1 MSAIG
6 SSTSRPISSPLNAF
20 QARKLNESAIKSEK
34 NDPTELSKDE
44 EREVSNLRRRDAE
57 VRAHELAHKATAGRF
72 ASGGANFELE
82 RGPDGKFYAV
92 GGHVNLDISEETDPA
107 RTIDKMRTI
116 RRAALAPSEPS
127 AQYRAVASKAS
138 AIEAKARKEKIQVKV
153 ESNSNE
159 EGKSVTSIGN
169 GNNVGKSKGFP
180 SSFSSANSQQAFE
193 FAVVK
198 QGGEFL
204 DVYA

>member
-34 NDPTELSKDE
+34 NDPTELSKEE

-127 AQYRAVASKAS
+127 AQDRAVASKAS
-138 AIEAKARKEKIQVKV
+138 AIEAKARKEKIQEKV
-153 ESNSNE
+153 ESNGNE

-169 GNNVGKSKGFP
+169 ENNVGKSKGFP
-180 SSFSSANSQQAFE
+180 SSFSSASSQQAFE
-193 FAVVK
+193 FEVVK